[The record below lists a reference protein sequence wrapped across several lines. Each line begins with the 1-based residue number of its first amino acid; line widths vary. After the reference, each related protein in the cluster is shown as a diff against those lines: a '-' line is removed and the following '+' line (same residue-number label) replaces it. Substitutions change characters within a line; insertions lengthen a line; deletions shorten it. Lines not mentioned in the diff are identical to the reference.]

1 MLSVVL
7 LLLTLPVAAG
17 LVCLRAPLPLARA
30 VTAVC
35 GVACFGLVL
44 ALVPAAAHR
53 ELLYLTFLRVDAL
66 STVFLMATG
75 FLYAAVAV
83 YSIGYLARG
92 GHGQNSARYSR
103 RFWLGLNLFAW
114 AMLAAPLMGNLA
126 LLWVAI
132 EITTVIS
139 ALLVAIEDTAGAAE
153 AAWKYVLIASAGL
166 GLALLAT
173 IFAYYAGAQVL
184 GQSYDLAFAPLAHV
198 ATRLPHTP
206 VQLAFVLAVL
216 GFGTKMGL
224 VPVHTWLPDAHSEA
238 PTPVSALL
246 SGSLLA
252 ISFYAILRYYQVA
265 AAALGPRFPRD
276 VLLVFGVA
284 SLLLAALYLFG
295 QRDIKRLLAYSSV
308 EHMGILAIG
317 VSFGAPIALAGVLLH
332 VLAHAAAKGNAF
344 MGAGVIVTK
353 FGTKRIT
360 AGGAGGV
367 GGAGGAG
374 RRDGDLAGP
383 PGHGPGSAI
392 RGVLDA
398 LPWSGPLFLFSILAL
413 GAMPPFGIFRSE
425 FEIVAGGFATSS
437 HVAAAILI
445 IGVTVAFFGLAAS
458 TTPMLM
464 LPRALVR
471 RPVAEPALA
480 VARAGG
486 PAAVSVTGPAAAPV
500 AGPGDRAGRA
510 RRSGRRR
517 PGLVAGARA
526 GRAERVDG
534 RAGGRGRARADRPR
548 RAPARRTERTARPR
562 RQRTGHRR
570 VMPATVGRMPVSSVP
585 TLWDE
590 VTSEVAAGRRFAD
603 LFATACPD
611 GLLLSAQLAGPGG
624 ISTLETM
631 LPVSATAYPA
641 LTPRLG
647 AAFWYEREI
656 HDLFGVVPEGHP
668 RLDPLILPQTSGRPP
683 RPGAAE
689 GPGRGAEAIDP
700 DPRAV
705 PSHVVGP
712 GLFTI
717 PHGPVRSGVVESVE
731 YLVETPGEEIPHL
744 NMRIFYKHRGIEK
757 RFDGQPG
764 RGRAAAGRTGRGDR
778 LRGARAGLLPRA

>member
-1 MLSVVL
+1 
-7 LLLTLPVAAG
+7 
-17 LVCLRAPLPLARA
+17 
-30 VTAVC
+30 
-35 GVACFGLVL
+35 
-44 ALVPAAAHR
+44 
-53 ELLYLTFLRVDAL
+53 
-66 STVFLMATG
+66 
-75 FLYAAVAV
+75 
-83 YSIGYLARG
+83 
-92 GHGQNSARYSR
+92 
-103 RFWLGLNLFAW
+103 
-114 AMLAAPLMGNLA
+114 MLAAPLMGNLA

-360 AGGAGGV
+360 AGGPGGPV
-367 GGAGGAG
+367 
-374 RRDGDLAGP
+374 P
-383 PGHGPGSAI
+383 AI

-464 LPRALVR
+464 LPRVLVR

-486 PAAVSVTGPAAAPV
+486 PAAASVPTPGGDGQAWSPEPARGEPSAWMVVPV
-500 AGPGDRAGRA
+500 
-510 RRSGRRR
+510 
-517 PGLVAGARA
+517 VAGALA
-526 GRAERVDG
+526 LIVLGVHPPAELNELL
-534 RAGGRGRARADRPR
+534 ARAVS
-548 RAPARRTERTARPR
+548 ELG
-562 RQRTGHRR
+562 TG
-570 VMPATVGRMPVSSVP
+570 A
-585 TLWDE
+585 
-590 VTSEVAAGRRFAD
+590 
-603 LFATACPD
+603 
-611 GLLLSAQLAGPGG
+611 
-624 ISTLETM
+624 
-631 LPVSATAYPA
+631 
-641 LTPRLG
+641 
-647 AAFWYEREI
+647 
-656 HDLFGVVPEGHP
+656 
-668 RLDPLILPQTSGRPP
+668 
-683 RPGAAE
+683 
-689 GPGRGAEAIDP
+689 
-700 DPRAV
+700 
-705 PSHVVGP
+705 
-712 GLFTI
+712 
-717 PHGPVRSGVVESVE
+717 
-731 YLVETPGEEIPHL
+731 
-744 NMRIFYKHRGIEK
+744 
-757 RFDGQPG
+757 
-764 RGRAAAGRTGRGDR
+764 
-778 LRGARAGLLPRA
+778 